1 MSLVQLSRLI
11 RTVAHED
18 GVLARLRTEPDAVLA
33 EYDLTPDEEAAVLD
47 LDGQRLIDLG
57 VNPLLM
63 RTLLVLNGVGN
74 PDLYSHSVRLPGAD
88 ADAF

>member
-11 RTVAHED
+11 RDVEHRE
-18 GVLARLRTEPDAVLA
+18 GVLEELRDDPAMVLNR
-33 EYDLTPDEEAAVLD
+33 YDLSHAERAAVLD
-47 LDGQRLIDLG
+47 LDAQRLVDLG

-74 PDLYSHSVRLPGAD
+74 PEIYGHSVRLS
-88 ADAF
+88 

>member
-11 RTVAHED
+11 RDVEHTD
-18 GVLARLRTEPDAVLA
+18 GVLDELRQHPE
-33 EYDLTPDEEAAVLD
+33 AVLD
-47 LDGQRLIDLG
+47 RYRLTDAEREAVLHLDAQRLIDLG

-74 PDLYSHSVRLPGAD
+74 GEIYDHKIRLTA
-88 ADAF
+88 

>member
-11 RTVAHED
+11 KDVEHRE
-18 GVLARLRTEPDAVLA
+18 GVLDELRANPTAVLDR
-33 EYDLTPDEEAAVLD
+33 YTLSDDERAAVLD
-47 LDGQRLIDLG
+47 LDAQRLVDLG

-74 PDLYSHSVRLPGAD
+74 PEIYDHSIRLSS
-88 ADAF
+88 